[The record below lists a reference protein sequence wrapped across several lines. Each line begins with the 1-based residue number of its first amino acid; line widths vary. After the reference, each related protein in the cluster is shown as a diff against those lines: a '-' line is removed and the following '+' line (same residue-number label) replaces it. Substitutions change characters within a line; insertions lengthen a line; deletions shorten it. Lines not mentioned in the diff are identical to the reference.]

1 MGAPRK
7 YDAAEVEK
15 EYVTGNASIRALA
28 MKYSVSFSSMAS
40 YARTHDWSGKRIAY
54 TSSLSRRGY
63 EAMAASIANAQGEIR
78 DESITVLR
86 ATLRVYAQRLAK
98 GDVNVTTK
106 DAVEAIRS
114 LALLLDEPEG
124 IKDEPR
130 NVTGTGRS
138 PDADFLRRAVEAA
151 RGRIDPGS
159 VLAGVASV
167 KPEGAKPN

>member
-7 YDAAEVEK
+7 YDAVEVEK
-15 EYVTGNASIRALA
+15 EYVTGTLSIRALA
-28 MKYSVSFSSMAS
+28 MKHKVAFSSLAS
-40 YARTHDWSGKRIAY
+40 YARSHDWNGKRIAY
-54 TSSLSRRGY
+54 QSSLSRRGY
-63 EAMAASIANAQGEIR
+63 EAMAASIANEQGAIR

-114 LALLLDEPEG
+114 LAVLLDEPEG
-124 IKDEPR
+124 VKDEPR

-138 PDADFLRRAVEAA
+138 PDADFLRRAIEAA
-151 RGRIDPGS
+151 RGRLDPGS
-159 VLAGVASV
+159 VLAGAAPGEPS
-167 KPEGAKPN
+167 GTKPN